1 MSVTPFDIKSAAID
15 GGFLGTPYSKLDCQA
30 LVEAVLTK
38 AGLRIPNYRGS
49 NHQWREL
56 VYDRTEITTGQ
67 EVPCGVLVFKVRH
80 DGGEVKRGYNDT
92 MGNATHVG
100 VAIGNGQVV
109 DSSTGGVKIRSAANF
124 THWGRI
130 KDVDYEKGSDTSNE
144 GSDGTRPTA
153 KDVIRNY
160 LSIIRDNL
168 SALEEFV
175 NGTDLH

>member
-1 MSVTPFDIKSAAID
+1 MSVTPFDIKAAALD

-56 VYDRTEITTGQ
+56 VYERTEITTGQ

-80 DGGEVKRGYNDT
+80 DGGEVKRGYHDT

-124 THWGRI
+124 THWGKI
-130 KDVDYEKGSDTSNE
+130 KDVDYEKGSDKDE
-144 GSDGTRPTA
+144 GTEGTRPTA
-153 KDVIRNY
+153 KEVIRNY
-160 LSIIRDNL
+160 LSIIKNNL
-168 SALEEFV
+168 SALEEYI

>member
-1 MSVTPFDIKSAAID
+1 MSVTPFDIKSAALD
-15 GGFLGTPYSKLDCQA
+15 GGFLGTPYSKMDCQA

-80 DGGEVKRGYNDT
+80 DGGEVKRGYHDT

-100 VAIGNGQVV
+100 VAIGGGQVV
-109 DSSTGGVKIRSAANF
+109 DSSTGGVKVRSAANF
-124 THWGRI
+124 THWAYI
-130 KDVDYEKGSDTSNE
+130 KDVDYEKGSDKGE
-144 GSDGTRPTA
+144 GSDGTRPTV
-153 KDVIRNY
+153 KETIQNY

-175 NGTDLH
+175 NGTDIH